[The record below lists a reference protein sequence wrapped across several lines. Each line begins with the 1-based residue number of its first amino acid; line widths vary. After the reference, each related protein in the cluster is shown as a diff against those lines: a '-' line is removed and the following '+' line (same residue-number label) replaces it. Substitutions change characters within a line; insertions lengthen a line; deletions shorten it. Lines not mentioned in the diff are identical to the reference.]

1 MNFKR
6 FKFTSVQVYVGII
19 GLIVILIIYA
29 FNNYAKNY
37 LLKINKINNIM
48 LNIEKEEYRLNY
60 YILKNSLFLYSSFDE
75 NVYSIK
81 EIKNKINVLKDNL
94 LKMNE
99 PFVLKY
105 LFDYKKSFNKK
116 VYYIYEFQKV
126 NAPVKNSTIF
136 LANLL
141 SKLPELNVS
150 VNYRKKVV
158 YAVSSVYLAKFTND
172 MSLIKY
178 ININYFK
185 KIKFNNKEA
194 NLFNQSL
201 ILHIN
206 VILNNLSKYNIYLNK
221 ILNSDSIEKLH
232 KLKQKFLIISNIQIS
247 SFTIMGYFGIFV
259 LFALFVALIILI
271 GMVEKDKDLLYE
283 LAYIDN
289 VTNIYN
295 RNKYL
300 EDQNKFNAILL
311 LNIDGFKNINDLYGR
326 ETGDKILMEVAD
338 YLKKL
343 DKNVYRIVADNFA
356 ILSKDKNSVETYIK
370 TIMNTFNHVNYSV
383 DEKLDFQISLSAAI
397 SEKKPLLKTAEIAL
411 HYVKQNKRLKFIEY
425 NDNLDNSEKIKRNI
439 KKSTILSNAINN
451 NRIIPYFQPIVD
463 VKTGAILKYE
473 VLARIDNNGKI
484 ESIFPYLEIA
494 KENRMYR
501 EITKIII
508 SKSFEMLYNK
518 NIYFSVNLSIE
529 DILDAEIICF
539 LRKKFRE
546 FKGIEK
552 YLTFEIL
559 ESEAVKDYKQVER
572 FIKLMKMK
580 NISFA
585 IDDFGSGYS
594 NLSHIVNLDIDF
606 IKIDGSLIKN
616 IDKDSVSKTVVEL
629 VGLFAKR
636 ENIKTIAEFVH
647 NKEVFEI
654 VKNLG
659 IDCAQ
664 GFYLYEPL
672 SKPTEI

>member
-1 MNFKR
+1 M
-6 FKFTSVQVYVGII
+6 
-19 GLIVILIIYA
+19 
-29 FNNYAKNY
+29 
-37 LLKINKINNIM
+37 
-48 LNIEKEEYRLNY
+48 
-60 YILKNSLFLYSSFDE
+60 
-75 NVYSIK
+75 
-81 EIKNKINVLKDNL
+81 
-94 LKMNE
+94 
-99 PFVLKY
+99 
-105 LFDYKKSFNKK
+105 
-116 VYYIYEFQKV
+116 
-126 NAPVKNSTIF
+126 
-136 LANLL
+136 
-141 SKLPELNVS
+141 
-150 VNYRKKVV
+150 
-158 YAVSSVYLAKFTND
+158 
-172 MSLIKY
+172 
-178 ININYFK
+178 
-185 KIKFNNKEA
+185 
-194 NLFNQSL
+194 
-201 ILHIN
+201 
-206 VILNNLSKYNIYLNK
+206 SKYNIYLNK

-232 KLKQKFLIISNIQIS
+232 KLKQKFLIISNIQIN
-247 SFTIMGYFGIFV
+247 SFTIIGYFGIFI

-326 ETGDKILMEVAD
+326 ERGDKILMEVAD
-338 YLKKL
+338 FLKKL

-356 ILSKDKNSVETYIK
+356 ILSKDKNLVETYVK
-370 TIMNTFNHVNYSV
+370 TIMNTFEYVNYSV

-411 HYVKQNKRLKFIEY
+411 HYIKQNKRLKFIEY

-463 VKTGAILKYE
+463 VKTDKIIKYE

-508 SKSFEMLYNK
+508 SKAFEMLYNK

-529 DILDAEIICF
+529 DILDAEIIWF

-559 ESEAVKDYKQVER
+559 ESEAVKDYKQVEK

-594 NLSHIVNLDIDF
+594 NFAHIINLDIDF

-659 IDCAQ
+659 IDYVQ
-664 GFYLYEPL
+664 GYYLYEPL
-672 SKPTEI
+672 PEPI